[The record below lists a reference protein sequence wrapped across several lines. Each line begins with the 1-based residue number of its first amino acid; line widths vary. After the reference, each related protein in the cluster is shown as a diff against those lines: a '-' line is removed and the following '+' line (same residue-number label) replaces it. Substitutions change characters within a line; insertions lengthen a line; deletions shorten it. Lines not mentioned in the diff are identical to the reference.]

1 VALHADRPGP
11 TSQTTSPLSTEPDDD
26 HDLAALARF
35 ARSDVDL
42 DRAGL
47 SRNLRTV
54 AMIWRREMIRFW
66 RNRTRLLTSFA
77 QPLLYLFIFGAGLN
91 RLVSRGATPVGVSFQ
106 KFLYPG
112 VLAMVVLF
120 SSIFSAISIVW
131 DREFGFLREMLVAP
145 VSRTSL
151 VVGKAL
157 GGAST
162 SALQA
167 VVLLVLGP
175 IIGVHLTVV
184 KVLLLLPMLLLVAF
198 AMTSIGVALAAGMAS
213 LESFQVVM
221 QLVMMPM
228 FFLSGAIYPVT
239 GLPAWLSVLTR
250 LDPLTYGVAPIR
262 RLVLGD
268 SVAGSIPIFGVHLG
282 MAAQIAVI
290 TAIGVGSCGLA
301 VHRFRQS
308 N

>member
-1 VALHADRPGP
+1 MMALQADPP
-11 TSQTTSPLSTEPDDD
+11 ELTTVGAPY
-26 HDLAALARF
+26 DLAALARF

-42 DRAGL
+42 DRSGL
-47 SRNLRTV
+47 SRNVRTI

-91 RLVSRGATPVGVSFQ
+91 RLVSRGGATPAGVSFQ

-112 VLAMVVLF
+112 VLAMILLF
-120 SSIFSAISIVW
+120 SSMFSAISIVW

-162 SALQA
+162 SAIQA
-167 VVLLVLGP
+167 VVLLALAP
-175 IIGVHLTVV
+175 IVGVHLTVL
-184 KVLLLLPMLLLVAF
+184 KVFLLLPMLMLVAF
-198 AMTSIGVALAAGMAS
+198 AMTSVGVALAAGMAS

-239 GLPAWLSVLTR
+239 GLPTWLSVLTR

-262 RLVLGD
+262 RIVLGG

-282 MAAQIAVI
+282 TAAQIGVV
-290 TAIGVGSCGLA
+290 TAIGLLACGVG
-301 VHRFRQS
+301 VHRFRHS
-308 N
+308 D